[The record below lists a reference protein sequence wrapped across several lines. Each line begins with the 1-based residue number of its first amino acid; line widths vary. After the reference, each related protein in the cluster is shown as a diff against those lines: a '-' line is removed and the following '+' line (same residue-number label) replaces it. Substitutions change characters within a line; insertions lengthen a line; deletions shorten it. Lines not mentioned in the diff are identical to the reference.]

1 MGSRKTNARG
11 RQLQE
16 LFKEGF
22 IECVNDDS
30 TTFEKNDYEEK
41 LDWILASQPLL
52 SFISNVETHPT
63 RGTQSGHKP
72 LTFDIPIGVEPKP
85 PSPRLSLNFKA
96 ANWPKFR
103 SKLNEQLMLWNN
115 NRLINSALD
124 IEEYTSFI
132 TNSITSATQEA
143 IPTSKQLNTNIK
155 LTKYTKHHVYGT
167 GRRCHAAVILFD
179 IKAAFDSV
187 WHDGLI
193 YKLNE
198 LRLPQYVMNY
208 LSGTPQGSPLS
219 PLLYIIYT
227 ADSMNA
233 IPDHTEHGLFA
244 DDTALW
250 TSSNTTT
257 SLNSRLQQSIDAF
270 ESLCKSWK
278 LKLQPTK
285 TELVHFTVHPRRTFK
300 NPINVKI
307 EDTIIKPSDSTR
319 YLGIIIDKRL
329 NWSSHIHHMESKIAG
344 PISLLRF
351 LNRTAYEPND
361 KIMLN
366 IFKSI
371 ARTLIIYGYPILLT
385 ANDKIWER
393 LQIMQ
398 NKAIR
403 AALGLPIYTSVE
415 YIHKISNVTKIKEYA
430 TTLLQRYIQTATS
443 NNDNVLKNNVEEI
456 FNQI

>member
-11 RQLQE
+11 RQIQE
-16 LFKEGF
+16 VINEGY
-22 IECVNDDS
+22 INCIDDDN

-41 LDWILASQPLL
+41 IDWILTSQPLHSL
-52 SFISNVETHPT
+52 ISNVETHPT
-63 RGTQSGHKP
+63 IGTLNGHKP

-270 ESLCKSWK
+270 ESL
-278 LKLQPTK
+278 
-285 TELVHFTVHPRRTFK
+285 
-300 NPINVKI
+300 
-307 EDTIIKPSDSTR
+307 
-319 YLGIIIDKRL
+319 
-329 NWSSHIHHMESKIAG
+329 
-344 PISLLRF
+344 
-351 LNRTAYEPND
+351 
-361 KIMLN
+361 
-366 IFKSI
+366 
-371 ARTLIIYGYPILLT
+371 
-385 ANDKIWER
+385 
-393 LQIMQ
+393 
-398 NKAIR
+398 
-403 AALGLPIYTSVE
+403 
-415 YIHKISNVTKIKEYA
+415 
-430 TTLLQRYIQTATS
+430 
-443 NNDNVLKNNVEEI
+443 
-456 FNQI
+456 